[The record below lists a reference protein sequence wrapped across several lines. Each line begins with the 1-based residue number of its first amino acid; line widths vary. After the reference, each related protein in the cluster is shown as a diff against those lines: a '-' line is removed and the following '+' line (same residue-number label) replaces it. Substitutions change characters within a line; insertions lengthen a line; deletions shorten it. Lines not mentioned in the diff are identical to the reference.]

1 VTLAAAA
8 ARVGTRRIVRARRMW
23 VFTLASV
30 IPMSAAISFV
40 DRPPATARSTS
51 R

>member
-1 VTLAAAA
+1 
-8 ARVGTRRIVRARRMW
+8 

-30 IPMSAAISFV
+30 IPNKLAISFV
-40 DRPPATARSTS
+40 ERPPATARSTC